1 MSKNKTIRRNS
12 ITWRMLE
19 YLYHAQFMSFDD
31 LRMLA
36 RDSYSSQISDSLKRL
51 KEYGFIEDSKDILPC
66 RTVWITKLGRL
77 YVCDKEGENSYNS
90 KNSDKITCE
99 YDLAR
104 RRNAVEGY
112 VDLCRARTMLKFNE
126 VAVHESDKP
135 SLKDL
140 VNCLVAKDYQ
150 FAYWD
155 NGDYPPYKTEIT
167 EKEKK
172 DILTKGVFYS
182 KREITEWFK
191 DYISES
197 TDVIR
202 MARFK
207 GIVFNSR
214 RIFMVYVQPF
224 RTGTMFKLNY
234 SDAIVKKNLEER
246 LNIEL
251 SKVYQRSVKVQAL
264 IVCNQD
270 ALVYSMATG
279 WKKGVLK
286 PEAKERILK
295 QYDDQ
300 KTRKLRYREKQ
311 IVIDP
316 TTNHEIAGTV
326 EIPLIP
332 SMPKSEIDNSNYQR
346 ERNKLQEWFSAHNGV
361 FSYNDPLFDG
371 KYVVPANSN
380 GLTAMRYALFK
391 TDEEIYLDGV
401 SKYRDTM
408 PVTFENV
415 QSDDAHNWQVG
426 DEVDPVIYMPVYE
439 IDRLH
444 ALSCD
449 GNLYK
454 GSQTVTVICD
464 ESQIKAISHSIR
476 KNVKGIG
483 IDDMEPFSFVPQ
495 YNYDG
500 YVTNMTDPY
509 EHLRVPAKEKKKR
522 VKNKARGSYVTNDD
536 TVQMIKRAAAREGI
550 SINEFITRTARA
562 EAEKVLNESKSSN
575 QKYPKNQDI

>member
-1 MSKNKTIRRNS
+1 
-12 ITWRMLE
+12 
-19 YLYHAQFMSFDD
+19 
-31 LRMLA
+31 
-36 RDSYSSQISDSLKRL
+36 
-51 KEYGFIEDSKDILPC
+51 
-66 RTVWITKLGRL
+66 
-77 YVCDKEGENSYNS
+77 
-90 KNSDKITCE
+90 
-99 YDLAR
+99 
-104 RRNAVEGY
+104 
-112 VDLCRARTMLKFNE
+112 
-126 VAVHESDKP
+126 
-135 SLKDL
+135 
-140 VNCLVAKDYQ
+140 
-150 FAYWD
+150 
-155 NGDYPPYKTEIT
+155 
-167 EKEKK
+167 
-172 DILTKGVFYS
+172 
-182 KREITEWFK
+182 
-191 DYISES
+191 
-197 TDVIR
+197 
-202 MARFK
+202 
-207 GIVFNSR
+207 
-214 RIFMVYVQPF
+214 
-224 RTGTMFKLNY
+224 
-234 SDAIVKKNLEER
+234 
-246 LNIEL
+246 
-251 SKVYQRSVKVQAL
+251 
-264 IVCNQD
+264 
-270 ALVYSMATG
+270 
-279 WKKGVLK
+279 
-286 PEAKERILK
+286 
-295 QYDDQ
+295 
-300 KTRKLRYREKQ
+300 
-311 IVIDP
+311 
-316 TTNHEIAGTV
+316 
-326 EIPLIP
+326 
-332 SMPKSEIDNSNYQR
+332 
-346 ERNKLQEWFSAHNGV
+346 
-361 FSYNDPLFDG
+361 
-371 KYVVPANSN
+371 
-380 GLTAMRYALFK
+380 MRYALFK

-562 EAEKVLNESKSSN
+562 EAEKVLNESKSAN